1 MEASIDNNSNNN
13 NKRVSKALSIIRV
26 QAGARKERSR
36 IDQSFMLKA
45 VV

>member
-1 MEASIDNNSNNN
+1 MEASIDNNSSNNNNNNNNNN

-36 IDQSFMLKA
+36 ID
-45 VV
+45 